1 MCFATALF
9 AYLTDRI
16 FGEFHF
22 IRHPVVLM
30 GDYIKWFER
39 RFYANTIIKGIILS
53 LTLII
58 IVGMLGYTVQSLLLP
73 TSSHLAILFLGMLA
87 STTITSKMLYDSVK
101 EIIVH
106 PQKIAYLVSR
116 DTQSLSPSDINKAA
130 VETYAENLSDGVIA
144 PLFYLLLFG
153 LPGAF
158 VYKAINTLDSMVG
171 YRNERYEKFGKF
183 AAKLDDVA
191 NYIPARITAVLIVLL
206 TPKRADMESASTSSP
221 KGSTHGSTPTSNK
234 SVAKQRIPKSFI
246 IHHSL
251 FTKVFRNGKRHESP
265 NAGYPISAIAYALGI
280 KLGGPTSYFGKI
292 VPKAYFGKGR
302 AEITMEDIE
311 NALKLQPRLDIVILL
326 FLSLGVLL

>member
-1 MCFATALF
+1 MCFATTLF

-16 FGEFHF
+16 FGEFRF

-39 RFYANTIIKGIILS
+39 RFYTDSIIRGVLLTIS
-53 LTLII
+53 LIAL
-58 IVGMLGYTVQSLLLP
+58 VY
-73 TSSHLAILFLGMLA
+73 AISYGFTLFLSGWGQPKEVPAVHPDLQALIGGVVA
-87 STTITSKMLYDSVK
+87 STAIAAKMLYDSVK
-101 EIIVH
+101 EIITH

-183 AAKLDDVA
+183 AAKLDDVV

-221 KGSTHGSTPTSNK
+221 KGSTHGGRPLQAIKALQSNAYQNH
-234 SVAKQRIPKSFI
+234 SSFI
-246 IHHSL
+246 IHYSL
-251 FTKVFRNGKRHESP
+251 KFSETENDTKVPTPATPSLPWRMHWASNSAVRH
-265 NAGYPISAIAYALGI
+265 
-280 KLGGPTSYFGKI
+280 PTSGKSFLKHTSE
-292 VPKAYFGKGR
+292 KAEKR
-302 AEITMEDIE
+302 SP
-311 NALKLQPRLDIVILL
+311 LKILRMR
-326 FLSLGVLL
+326 SSYSQDWI